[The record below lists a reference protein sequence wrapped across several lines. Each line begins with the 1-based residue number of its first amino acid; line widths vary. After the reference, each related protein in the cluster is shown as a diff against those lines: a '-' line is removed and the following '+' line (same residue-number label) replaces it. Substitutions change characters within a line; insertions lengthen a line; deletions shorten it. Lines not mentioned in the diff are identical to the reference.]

1 MLTSQV
7 IKKRTTVHLF
17 LMLCIFCRIR
27 LSGIFSIGDVMI
39 HILVKL
45 VVKQESVSEFSDA
58 LKKLVTESNKEL
70 GSIRYEAFKADEV
83 TFFIFEEWESIE
95 ALNEHESLP
104 HFLHFGEISKKWLD
118 TVELYKNTLP
128 LNYFLKE

>member
-1 MLTSQV
+1 M
-7 IKKRTTVHLF
+7 
-17 LMLCIFCRIR
+17 R

-39 HILVKL
+39 HVLVKL

-70 GSIRYEAFKADEV
+70 GAIRYEAFKADEV

-128 LNYFLKE
+128 LNYF

>member
-7 IKKRTTVHLF
+7 IKMRTTVHLF
-17 LMLCIFCRIR
+17 LMLCIFCRMR

-39 HILVKL
+39 HVLVKL

-70 GSIRYEAFKADEV
+70 GAIRYEAFKADEV

-128 LNYFLKE
+128 LNYF

>member
-1 MLTSQV
+1 M
-7 IKKRTTVHLF
+7 
-17 LMLCIFCRIR
+17 R

-39 HILVKL
+39 HVLVKL

-58 LKKLVTESNKEL
+58 LKKLVTESNKEP
-70 GSIRYEAFKADEV
+70 GAIRYEAFKADEV

-104 HFLHFGEISKKWLD
+104 HFLHFGEISKRWLD

-128 LNYFLKE
+128 LNYF